1 MEGWDGRVM
10 ADFGRCRLG
19 RRLTPDVTMLIHSFS
34 SLSFMMEGLKE
45 SRLRLTESALEAV
58 LSEGP

>member
-45 SRLRLTESALEAV
+45 SRLRLTESALE
-58 LSEGP
+58 G